1 MVMTASRRLSD
12 GRNDRKKKK
21 EMKRGENVK
30 KAEKKRGKLKTCIK
44 FYNVISLIKRA
55 LCVFSF

>member
-30 KAEKKRGKLKTCIK
+30 KAEKKGE
-44 FYNVISLIKRA
+44 N
-55 LCVFSF
+55 